1 MTDPTPVT
9 DRSAQTGGPRAP
21 APSYPGMPT
30 WLKVG
35 GIVTLIL
42 ILLVVAIMFI
52 AGGTH
57 GPSRHV
63 PSSSGSSSTPQAA
76 IAI

>member
-1 MTDPTPVT
+1 MTDRTTVT
-9 DRSAQTGGPRAP
+9 DASAEPVAPRAP

-30 WLKVG
+30 WVKVG

-52 AGGTH
+52 VGVNH
-57 GPSRHV
+57 GPSRHM
-63 PSSSGSSSTPQAA
+63 PSSSGSSSAPLLA